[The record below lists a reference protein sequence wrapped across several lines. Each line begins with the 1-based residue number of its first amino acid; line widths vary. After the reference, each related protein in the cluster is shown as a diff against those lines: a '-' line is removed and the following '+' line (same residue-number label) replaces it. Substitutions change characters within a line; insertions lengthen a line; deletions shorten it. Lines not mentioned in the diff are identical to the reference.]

1 MTMQVLSS
9 EQGSFNLKVDVD
21 LLGLPNA
28 PYGGH
33 EVVVNFHI
41 NDFENN

>member
-1 MTMQVLSS
+1 MTVQILSS
-9 EQGSFNLKVDVD
+9 KQGQFNLKVDVD

-33 EVVVNFHI
+33 EVVI
-41 NDFENN
+41 DF